1 MNIRNDDFIF
11 GIKDIIERRSKYQK
25 VMLIYD
31 NNITNADILEIYDK
45 IKELCIFNKLNID
58 TERDRFDEIFDG
70 YRTIIF
76 FCSANSFLNINVDR
90 TEFIN
95 IYVPIDSHV
104 LPFFLDN
111 KNSVSNCNN
120 DYIFIKDKSVDI
132 SLIFSIIF
140 NKFYNYIKNLM
151 CFKSHYELD
160 FDFNELSASKTEDII
175 NSVDSDF
182 EFVDNQIL
190 RECDIEYELLPL
202 VDYLII
208 NAFSLVIR
216 SVRNHTLTMVDLYKA
231 VKNDSALI
239 DRFYALANNELFS
252 NIINLNYNCINS
264 LCEKCRLAILDRLSV
279 CEEFNEQNIKII
291 LSKIKKYFKSSNNI
305 LAYLY
310 LYDVFGV

>member
-104 LPFFLDN
+104 LPFF
-111 KNSVSNCNN
+111 
-120 DYIFIKDKSVDI
+120 F
-132 SLIFSIIF
+132 
-140 NKFYNYIKNLM
+140 
-151 CFKSHYELD
+151 
-160 FDFNELSASKTEDII
+160 
-175 NSVDSDF
+175 
-182 EFVDNQIL
+182 
-190 RECDIEYELLPL
+190 R
-202 VDYLII
+202 
-208 NAFSLVIR
+208 
-216 SVRNHTLTMVDLYKA
+216 
-231 VKNDSALI
+231 
-239 DRFYALANNELFS
+239 
-252 NIINLNYNCINS
+252 
-264 LCEKCRLAILDRLSV
+264 
-279 CEEFNEQNIKII
+279 
-291 LSKIKKYFKSSNNI
+291 
-305 LAYLY
+305 
-310 LYDVFGV
+310 